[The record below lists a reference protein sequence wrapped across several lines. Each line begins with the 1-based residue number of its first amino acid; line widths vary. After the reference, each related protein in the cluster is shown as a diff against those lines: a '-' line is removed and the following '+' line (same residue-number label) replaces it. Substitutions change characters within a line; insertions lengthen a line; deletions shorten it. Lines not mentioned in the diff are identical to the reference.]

1 MALITVFRH
10 TSGILFVLTM
20 LNNYIINDSEKK
32 VLYIYLH
39 FLIVKTHTVDNYN
52 NLL

>member
-32 VLYIYLH
+32 VNYKHLH
-39 FLIVKTHTVDNYN
+39 FLIVKIYTIDNYN
-52 NLL
+52 NSP